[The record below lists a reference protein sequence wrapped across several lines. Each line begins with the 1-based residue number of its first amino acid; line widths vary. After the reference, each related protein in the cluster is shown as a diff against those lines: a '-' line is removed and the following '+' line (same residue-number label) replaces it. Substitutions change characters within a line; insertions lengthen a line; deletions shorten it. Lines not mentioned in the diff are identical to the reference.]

1 MDRQSNRPRAGP
13 DLVALLEGWASSG
26 CGSLPRRLAHGLR
39 QLIDTGVL
47 PGGWRLPPE
56 RTLASRLAVSRTTVT
71 QALDELRGEGRLA
84 SRQGSGTYVAG
95 PATAVP
101 FGTRIAEHLLS
112 GPGIDLAKGDAPD
125 LSHLPPVAI
134 EMWQLNAT
142 CAGAAVNTAGL
153 PVTRQAIAELYT
165 RGGTTGRPRPTD
177 ADQIHV
183 TAGSHQASHLLIS
196 TLAARGDAV
205 AVAEYSYPGVFDIFD
220 ACEVGA
226 RPIRLDRAGM
236 VPESLDQVLTRDRPA
251 LLYFQAGPQIP
262 TGQVTTR
269 SRVRALA
276 GVLDRHHT
284 TVIEDTTVAA
294 MGFDGVAPMLAEH
307 CRVATVVSTGSLSK
321 TCFAGLR
328 LGWIRG
334 PVPIVEES
342 IYRHLGW
349 DLGPSVPSQLL
360 GLQLLPHLDRIAD
373 ERRQRLRT
381 TVDAALDH
389 LARAIPDA
397 TVVRPDGGSVLWVR
411 FPVADSAALVDHARN
426 HAVRVA
432 PGSIHA
438 AGTAPGPFVRIDVD
452 RAANVVYEGI
462 ERLARAWKARRA

>member
-1 MDRQSNRPRAGP
+1 M
-13 DLVALLEGWASSG
+13 
-26 CGSLPRRLAHGLR
+26 
-39 QLIDTGVL
+39 L

-56 RTLASRLAVSRTTVT
+56 RTLAGRLAVSRTTVT
-71 QALDELRGEGRLA
+71 QALDELRGEGRLV

-95 PATAVP
+95 PPTAVP
-101 FGTRIAEHLLS
+101 FGTRIAEHLRS

-134 EMWQLNAT
+134 EMWRLNAT

-153 PVTRQAIAELYT
+153 PATRQTIAELYT

-196 TLAARGDAV
+196 TLAARGDTV
-205 AVAEYSYPGVFDIFD
+205 AVAEYSYPGIFDILD

-236 VPESLDQVLTRDRPA
+236 VPESLDQVLTRDRPSM
-251 LLYFQAGPQIP
+251 LYFQAGPQIP

-276 GVLDRHHT
+276 EVLDRHRT

-294 MGFDGVAPMLAEH
+294 LGFDGVAPILADH

-334 PVPIVEES
+334 PVPIIEES

-360 GLQLLPHLDRIAD
+360 ALQLLPHLDRIAD

-381 TVDAALDH
+381 TVDATIGH
-389 LARAIPDA
+389 LAEAIPEA

-411 FPVADSAALVDHARN
+411 FPVADSAALVDSARN
-426 HAVRVA
+426 HGVRVA

-438 AGTAPGPFVRIDVD
+438 AGKAPGPFVRIDVD
-452 RAANVVYEGI
+452 RAASVVYEGI
-462 ERLARAWKARRA
+462 ERLAHAWKAHRT